1 VTKINHDIFS
11 KEQIDNSFITIKEAR
26 KRRTIK
32 RSDKFK
38 EALSEAGKALDKDLR
53 HSRFCWGPDNPPIFI
68 KGNKKERT
76 PEEQAEA
83 EEMVRQSNEWMRKH
97 NVKTD

>member
-1 VTKINHDIFS
+1 MTKINHDIFS
-11 KEQIDNSFITIKEAR
+11 KEQIDNSFITIEEAR

-53 HSRFCWGPDNPPIFI
+53 HSRFCWGPDNPPIFL
-68 KGNKKERT
+68 GRPQDWNEEDRERAKK
-76 PEEQAEA
+76 
-83 EEMVRQSNEWMRKH
+83 MVADAKAWMEKH